1 MVTVA
6 RLHRGVGNCPAY
18 PRASSCLRVTLTAC
32 SRGVFPFVSSHDCN
46 FATGNSWVVGGDS
59 TVMVNRVAGPTSAN
73 AKPDFLNS
81 AMTGGTFR

>member
-1 MVTVA
+1 
-6 RLHRGVGNCPAY
+6 
-18 PRASSCLRVTLTAC
+18 
-32 SRGVFPFVSSHDCN
+32 VSSHDCN